1 MAPDQTREVG
11 FTTPI
16 LWLFATLLGMG
27 LPPFLF
33 LIIFIADTFNRS
45 TTLCC
50 GLPFVMGASMGVA
63 QWLVLRRHFQGIGA
77 WISASTLGGGVGF
90 SLGGG
95 IPLGFVYARILQA
108 YFDPGQPQ
116 NSIGDVISS
125 LSIFPTI
132 AVLLLIG
139 LLLGLAVG
147 ISQWNVLRRYVR
159 YAGWWPAV
167 NSVAFALTPAL
178 VLVPP
183 YFSKITGE
191 TLAVSPVIIR
201 VCISLALT
209 LPGVVTGTAMIMLLK
224 ESRPVPSSQV

>member
-1 MAPDQTREVG
+1 MSPDQTREAG

-33 LIIFIADTFNRS
+33 FDFIIYSDQINLF
-45 TTLCC
+45 C
-50 GLPFVMGASMGVA
+50 GLPFAMGATMGVA
-63 QWLVLRRHFQGIGA
+63 QWLVLRRHFQGISA
-77 WISASTLGGGVGF
+77 WIIASTLGGGVGF

-95 IPLGFVYARILQA
+95 IPLAYLFARFLQA
-108 YFDPGQPQ
+108 YMYLGQPQ
-116 NSIGDVISS
+116 NSIGDIISS

-139 LLLGLAVG
+139 LLLGLVVG
-147 ISQWNVLRRYVR
+147 ISQWMVLRRYVR

-167 NSVAFALTPAL
+167 SSVAFALTPAL
-178 VLVPP
+178 ILVPL
-183 YFSKITGE
+183 YFSELTGE
-191 TLAVSPVIIR
+191 TAAVPPVILRI
-201 VCISLALT
+201 CISLALT

>member
-1 MAPDQTREVG
+1 MSPDQTREAG

-16 LWLFATLLGMG
+16 LWLFATSLGMG
-27 LPPFLF
+27 LPLFLF
-33 LIIFIADTFNRS
+33 LIIFIVDSFNRPI
-45 TTLCC
+45 TLCC
-50 GLPFVMGASMGVA
+50 GLTFAMGATMGVA

-77 WISASTLGGGVGF
+77 WIIASTLGGGVGF

-95 IPLGFVYARILQA
+95 IPLAYLWARALQA
-108 YFDPGQPQ
+108 YSPVVRQTPL
-116 NSIGDVISS
+116 IGDIISS

-139 LLLGLAVG
+139 LLLGLVIG

-191 TLAVSPVIIR
+191 TPAVSPVIIR
-201 VCISLALT
+201 VCMSLALT
-209 LPGVVTGTAMIMLLK
+209 LPGIVTGTAMIMLLK